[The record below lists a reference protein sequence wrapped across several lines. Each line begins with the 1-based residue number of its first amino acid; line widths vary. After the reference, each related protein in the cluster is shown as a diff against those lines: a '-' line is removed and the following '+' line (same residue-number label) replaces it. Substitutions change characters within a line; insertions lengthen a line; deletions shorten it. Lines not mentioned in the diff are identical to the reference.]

1 MPTTYLGRT
10 ILTAEEF
17 LADQQAGWFNS
28 RATYDDYLAM
38 IREQVAI
45 KREAQEAARRDGY
58 ELGAP
63 ELDLSPEDEE
73 ILDRVWDQIR
83 AEKAAARER
92 ERLPRVA

>member
-1 MPTTYLGRT
+1 MRYSLSDN
-10 ILTAEEF
+10 LTPAQFEE
-17 LADQQAGWFNS
+17 LRLSGDINPQ
-28 RATYDDYLAM
+28 ATYEDYLEL
-38 IREQVAI
+38 RQERTAI
-45 KREAQEAARRDGY
+45 KRAAEEAARRDGY

>member
-1 MPTTYLGRT
+1 MPMTYLGRT

-28 RATYDDYLAM
+28 RATYEDYLAM

-63 ELDLSPEDEE
+63 ELELTEEDEA
-73 ILDRVWDQIR
+73 ILDRVWAKVAAERR
-83 AEKAAARER
+83 AQER
-92 ERLPRVA
+92 EQLPRVA